1 MSVTMNRSV
10 LVVDPDQ
17 RRAAT
22 VAGLLGEGME
32 ARQAG
37 TAEEAL
43 TVANELAQLDAVV
56 IHQDLPS
63 SDGLDA
69 VEVLTE
75 SSELDSVPKI
85 LLASEAADLGACDN
99 GDCSAY
105 IVESDPAAR
114 AELTRV
120 TIALLRAS
128 EAAA

>member
-43 TVANELAQLDAVV
+43 VVANELAHLDAVV
-56 IHQDLPS
+56 IHRDLPS

-69 VEVLTE
+69 VERLSE
-75 SSELDSVPKI
+75 SSELEAVPRI
-85 LLASEAADLGACDN
+85 LTASEAADLGACD
-99 GDCSAY
+99 GDCRAY
-105 IVESDPAAR
+105 IVESDPTAR
-114 AELTRV
+114 AELTLV
-120 TIALLRAS
+120 TIALLRAAES
-128 EAAA
+128 AA